1 MTRKLLAPLLALLAL
16 AVPALAQTT
25 IQAEK
30 IFGQTTRL
38 PFSAEWQ
45 YLSTDLFLFQEDKF
59 QELVLYIADTVRQER
74 GRLGRW
80 PELSYLMV
88 TATMENNGYFK
99 SDLTYPLFSFNIDRQ
114 GTSYTTTTGNSNE
127 VLRLIDKMP
136 LGDDDRAISTQI
148 KCEALLEENMGQ
160 VGEMVSSQLLSISTI
175 ANPSAAVMGLVGEF
189 GKLMQ
194 AQSAGQ
200 KFEFSSTI
208 RLYEA
213 QNFDQRVHSVSV
225 YVFKPHN
232 KPAPQPDFVQL
243 AQFVD
248 TATFSTLDRLRLKSL
263 VGDFCPY
270 PYMVVVNYKSK
281 YRPQPLVPDLVT
293 PESIERRAQQV
304 EDAYQNQLINQATYM
319 HEKKLVE
326 FMNAFHLLKYQIQG
340 YERDRDDNLADMS
353 RSYYNILREYRN
365 LRNLFDARRREFR
378 QDDLFHNVFKAKYDD
393 LVRTAELYLDKDQN
407 LENIK
412 NLVEVMFHFEAETQM
427 ELDSAQREDYLETL
441 HAVALPENLANSLE
455 MLAINQLVEKMEQEQ
470 QLEVYRKY
478 VTRIQFADPS
488 PENQRMTQQIREL
501 MRTSNCV
508 SCAEKI
514 DLAIADFD
522 ARYQE
527 ARRLETLEGS
537 EAAFSN
543 ARRAILRT
551 MQKEQCIK
559 ANLSRIVDPR
569 MATFIESDMVD
580 IINLRENLQIALQVN
595 LENRAQAEIDVY
607 SKKIVEQTNQI
618 NKRLEDFCVQTDI
631 GFDICGCQGDE
642 PDGQCARCPAKNG
655 GGPQGAGPPLGFGPM
670 ASV

>member
-642 PDGQCARCPAKNG
+642 PDGQ
-655 GGPQGAGPPLGFGPM
+655 
-670 ASV
+670 